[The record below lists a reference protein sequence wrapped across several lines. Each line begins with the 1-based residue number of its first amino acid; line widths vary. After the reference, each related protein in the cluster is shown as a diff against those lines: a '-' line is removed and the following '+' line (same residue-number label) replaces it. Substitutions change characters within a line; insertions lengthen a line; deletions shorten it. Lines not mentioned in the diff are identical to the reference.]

1 MTKPAADAN
10 DPFAGM
16 NEVKSQ
22 WIKWG
27 KVGDW
32 VRGTLCD
39 VREMENQLADKPG
52 EMMKV
57 YEFIASGGAFHFFE
71 KVNGVVNVDEEPT
84 VLEKGTVWTIG
95 GKAGIDN
102 QMRNVKI
109 GQVFGMR
116 FAEEKPNK
124 NKSFSPTKVV
134 KVLIGEMDPEY
145 QGQTGADMA
154 AGA

>member
-1 MTKPAADAN
+1 MTDNKPAADAA

-16 NEVKSQ
+16 DEVKSQ

-32 VRGTLCD
+32 IRGTLCD
-39 VREMENQLADKPG
+39 VREMDSQMPDRAG
-52 EMMKV
+52 EKVKV
-57 YEFIASGGAFHFFE
+57 YEFIASGGSFHNFE
-71 KVNGVVNVDEEPT
+71 KVAGETKIDKDPT
-84 VLEKGTVWTIG
+84 VLEKGQVWTVG
-95 GKAGIDN
+95 GKAGIDS

-109 GQVFGMR
+109 GQIFGMR

-134 KVLIGEMDPEY
+134 KVLVGEMDPEY
-145 QGQTGADMA
+145 QGQTGADNF
-154 AGA
+154 